1 MNKVARSVPTPILN
15 CPFEYVIQVYSA
27 DGQLRSECLL
37 NARKHKIADIED
49 VEAYVR
55 NTPMIAKFGKSIVV
69 VSSEF
74 ADSLDQV
81 HIEIAANDPKCN

>member
-1 MNKVARSVPTPILN
+1 MNKLVNSVPTPILN
-15 CPFEYVIQVYSA
+15 CPFEYIIQVYST
-27 DGQLRSECLL
+27 DGQLRSECLV
-37 NARKHKIADIED
+37 NARKHQIADIED

-69 VSSEF
+69 VSSEV

-81 HIEIAANDPKCN
+81 HIEIAADDAKCN